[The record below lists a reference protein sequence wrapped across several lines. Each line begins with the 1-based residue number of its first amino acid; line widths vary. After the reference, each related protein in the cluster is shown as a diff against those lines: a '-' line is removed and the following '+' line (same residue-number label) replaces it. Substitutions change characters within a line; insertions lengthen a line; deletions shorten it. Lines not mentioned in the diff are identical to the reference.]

1 LTLQDFINHVDDWWV
16 PSHGIS
22 EADQV
27 AWLNE
32 VTNEIY
38 RHVEFPNEVYYI
50 YQTED
55 TDLYDLPSDCRPDR
69 IRRVVLVDSADNEVE
84 YSYRDLSDL
93 NAPSYFYSIVE
104 DDKLW
109 LYPTPTQSG
118 GTLYYITVTNG
129 GSGYTSAPT
138 VSFTGGGG
146 SGATATATVSS
157 GIVTAV
163 TITDAGS
170 GYTSAPTVAFT
181 GGGGSGAAATATIYT
196 DSIVLYYVKKPAAF
210 VATTLTAEPGI
221 PSDYHMIYEWRL
233 AEWIAAI
240 KNDYAKAQNFKAK
253 GDEVLQNMIRQFRP
267 RPNSGLS
274 FREGW

>member
-1 LTLQDFINHVDDWWV
+1 MTLQDFIDHVDDWWV

-27 AWLNE
+27 EWLNE

-38 RHVEFPNEVYYI
+38 RNVEFPNEVYYI
-50 YQTED
+50 YQTDD
-55 TDLYDLPSDCRPDR
+55 TDLYDLPSDCKPDR
-69 IRRVVLVDSADNEVE
+69 IRRVVLVDSAENELE
-84 YSYRDLSDL
+84 YPYRDLSDY
-93 NAPSYFYSIVE
+93 NAPSYFYSIME

-109 LYPTPTQSG
+109 LYPTPTASG
-118 GTLYYITVTNG
+118 GTLNYITVDDG

-138 VSFTGGGG
+138 VSFSGGGG
-146 SGATATATVSS
+146 SGATATATVSN
-157 GIVTAV
+157 GVVTAV

-181 GGGGSGAAATATIYT
+181 GGGGTGAEATATIYT
-196 DSIVLYYVKKPAAF
+196 DSIVLYYAKKPAAF
-210 VATTLTAEPGI
+210 VATTLTAEPEI

-240 KNDYAKAQNFKAK
+240 KDDTVKANNFKQK
-253 GDEVLQNMIRQFRP
+253 GDEVLQNMIRKFHP
-267 RPNSGLS
+267 RPIKGLS